1 MAKGF
6 EESLNE
12 LENIVEQLD
21 RGDVS
26 LDESVKLFENG
37 MKLAKSLRRLLDN
50 AEKKVSVLLADEN
63 GELKKVDFDADNA

>member
-6 EESLNE
+6 EESLGE
-12 LENIVEQLD
+12 LENIVAQLEA
-21 RGDVS
+21 GEVS

-37 MKLAKSLRRLLDN
+37 MKLAKSLRKLLDN

-63 GELKKVDFDADNA
+63 GELKKTDFDVDNT

>member
-6 EESLNE
+6 EESLGE
-12 LENIVEQLD
+12 LENIVEQLEA
-21 RGDVS
+21 GDVS

-37 MKLAKSLRRLLDN
+37 MKLAKSLRKLLDN

-63 GELKKVDFDADNA
+63 GELKKTDFDVDNA